1 MNELEGRVLKV
12 SLARPQKVNA
22 QGAGNRAGSSPAV
35 AFALPSYAYR
45 HISPLVWES
54 EEWLQQHVKPL
65 SESGGIKGKIAGN
78 QPGVNGEEEAP
89 KEGEME
95 E

>member
-1 MNELEGRVLKV
+1 M
-12 SLARPQKVNA
+12 
-22 QGAGNRAGSSPAV
+22 
-35 AFALPSYAYR
+35 ALLLLCIYR

-54 EEWLQQHVKPL
+54 EEWLKQHVKPL
-65 SESGGIKGKIAGN
+65 SESGGVKSKLAGN
-78 QPGVNGEEEAP
+78 QPGVNGGEEAL

>member
-1 MNELEGRVLKV
+1 MQLL
-12 SLARPQKVNA
+12 
-22 QGAGNRAGSSPAV
+22 
-35 AFALPSYAYR
+35 LPYLVIYIPTHVPSV
-45 HISPLVWES
+45 VWES

-65 SESGGIKGKIAGN
+65 SESGGVKGKIAGN
-78 QPGVNGEEEAP
+78 QPGVNGGEEAP